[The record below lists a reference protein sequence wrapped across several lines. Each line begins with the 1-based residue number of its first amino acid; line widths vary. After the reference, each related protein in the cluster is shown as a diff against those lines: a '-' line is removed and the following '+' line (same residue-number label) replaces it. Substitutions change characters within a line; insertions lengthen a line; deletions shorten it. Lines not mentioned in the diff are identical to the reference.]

1 MGTIHLVY
9 IKSTE
14 QRLDERRYTQNP
26 LASDVTIGFKAQ
38 ATSPPYYYS
47 DVHAYTD
54 EIESS
59 TWKQP
64 TRPSAPRRRCRSSL
78 SLSDALRIAYAT
90 ACYPELGNS
99 AQPRGAGGSRGT
111 RLVHPMSVKG
121 GGVSASDALWR
132 YERTLFATS
141 DDQGP
146 RVSSTSRIHP
156 FQRPH
161 TRPLGMRN
169 TFVIGDETFH
179 PPSVRLIQETVF
191 KE

>member
-1 MGTIHLVY
+1 MGTIHLVN

-38 ATSPPYYYS
+38 ATSPPYYYL

-121 GGVSASDALWR
+121 GGSVR
-132 YERTLFATS
+132 RTLSGVTNERYL
-141 DDQGP
+141 QHRTTRGP
-146 RVSSTSRIHP
+146 CVLDEPHP
-156 FQRPH
+156 FRRPH

-169 TFVIGDETFH
+169 TFAIGDETFH